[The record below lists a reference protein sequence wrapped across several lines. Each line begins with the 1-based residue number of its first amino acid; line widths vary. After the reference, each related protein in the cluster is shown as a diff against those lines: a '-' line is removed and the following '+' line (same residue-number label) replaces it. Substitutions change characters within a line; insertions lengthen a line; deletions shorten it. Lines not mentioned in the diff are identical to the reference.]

1 MSLWEEWSDMAEMN
15 LYSTP
20 SQFLKKKMLV
30 VSFFVVKKN
39 KEKILLYIDSSLRLW
54 AKML

>member
-1 MSLWEEWSDMAEMN
+1 MAEMN